1 MTNTIGFPKLGIE
14 LDINR
19 VAFEVFGRPIYWYA
33 LLIMT
38 GFILAVLFVLATC
51 KKRGLA
57 EDHIFDIA
65 FYGLLFG
72 ILGARL
78 YYVLFDIDCLD
89 GNILNFF
96 KIWEGGLAIYGG
108 IIAAVITA
116 GVYCKIKKISILN
129 TFDVCCPGLFIGQAI
144 GRWGNFVNA
153 EVYGKET
160 SSVLGMTI
168 NGMGP
173 YQPLFLYESLWNS
186 LGFILLV
193 IFRDKKTSDGQ
204 VFFGYILWYGIGRLL
219 LEGMRQSEYI
229 LYVIDGVLGI
239 SQLVSAIAII
249 VAIVGFIVVTKR
261 GKKTEISVG
270 K

>member
-1 MTNTIGFPKLGIE
+1 MTNTIGFPKLGLE
-14 LDINR
+14 FNINR
-19 VAFEVFGRPIYWYA
+19 IAFEVFGRPIYWYA

-38 GFILAVLFVLATC
+38 GFILAVIFVLKTC

-57 EDHIFDIA
+57 EDHVFDIG

-78 YYVLFDIDCLD
+78 YYVLFDIESIR

-108 IIAAVITA
+108 IIAAIITA
-116 GVYCKIKKISILN
+116 SVYCKIKKISILN

-160 SSVLGMTI
+160 SSLLGMTI

-173 YQPLFLYESLWNS
+173 YQPLFLYESLWNLS
-186 LGFILLV
+186 GFIILL
-193 IFRDKKTSDGQ
+193 IFRDKKTANGQ

-239 SQLVSAIAII
+239 SQLVSALAII
-249 VAIVGFIVVTKR
+249 AAIVGFIVVTKR
-261 GKKTEISVG
+261 GKKIVNPID